1 MVAIVVCSYVCTYVN
16 KIFLVMHFCHYV
28 ANERPY
34 MKRLHRYLTDY
45 CEFWR
50 PTGLNLGLESS
61 VLGLIEANNLHQQRK
76 CFRKTLE
83 RWLQQDV
90 QATWYKLELA
100 ITNAK
105 REFHG
110 YDALDASMFSVIHP
124 SGHISNLYIYIIII
138 LLLGP
143 NQLILLNLKKT
154 TTHVIAICQ

>member
-1 MVAIVVCSYVCTYVN
+1 MFAI
-16 KIFLVMHFCHYV
+16 IYV
-28 ANERPY
+28 ANERPH
-34 MKRLHRYLTDY
+34 MKELHRYLTDY

-90 QATWYKLELA
+90 QATWCKLELA

-110 YDALDASMFSVIHP
+110 YHALDASMFSVIHP
-124 SGHISNLYIYIIII
+124 SGHISDLYNYS
-138 LLLGP
+138 
-143 NQLILLNLKKT
+143 
-154 TTHVIAICQ
+154 CC